1 MRVCEYKTFEKKV
14 KKKKRKV
21 YKIIAYKKLVRELRK
36 SDESNRKNG
45 WWLSNLCTL
54 YWAQI

>member
-45 WWLSNLCTL
+45 W
-54 YWAQI
+54 